1 MRWGQGN
8 VSLTLGT
15 CYITGVNGAI
25 SEYKMLLY
33 TYIQFWGVF
42 LISVFIIFIFS
53 FFFFFWETIKFPHR
67 ILTNQKPE
75 LVITNCMDLNG
86 LYYMDFLAVL
96 VNVSSNYMREIGL
109 VLAHLDM
116 RKNATMRE
124 CLLSTSPFFIS
135 TVYCVFALEFFH
147 SFMNM
152 FCSLRFWGIN
162 KSITEQ

>member
-1 MRWGQGN
+1 MLHHGGQWGDLRVQN
-8 VSLTLGT
+8 AAIYVHTVLGGFFNFGF
-15 CYITGVNGAI
+15 YH
-25 SEYKMLLY
+25 
-33 TYIQFWGVF
+33 FHF
-42 LISVFIIFIFS
+42 F

-135 TVYCVFALEFFH
+135 IVYCVFALEFFH
-147 SFMNM
+147 SFTKM
-152 FCSLRFWGIN
+152 FCSCRFWGIN

>member
-8 VSLTLGT
+8 VSLTPGT

-33 TYIQFWGVF
+33 TYIQFLGVF
-42 LISVFIIFIFS
+42 LISVFIIFNFS
-53 FFFFFWETIKFPHR
+53 FFFLFFFFFFIFEKLSNFHNR

-116 RKNATMRE
+116 RKNATVRE

-135 TVYCVFALEFFH
+135 IVYCVFALEFFH
-147 SFMNM
+147 SFTKM
-152 FCSLRFWGIN
+152 FCSCRF
-162 KSITEQ
+162 

>member
-8 VSLTLGT
+8 VSLTPGT

-33 TYIQFWGVF
+33 TYIQFLGVF

-53 FFFFFWETIKFPHR
+53 FFFFFFSFFFFEKLSNFHNR

-96 VNVSSNYMREIGL
+96 VNVSSNYMRKIGL

-116 RKNATMRE
+116 RKNATVRE

-135 TVYCVFALEFFH
+135 IVYCVFALEFFH
-147 SFMNM
+147 SFTKM
-152 FCSLRFWGIN
+152 FCSCRF
-162 KSITEQ
+162 

>member
-1 MRWGQGN
+1 MLHHGGQWGDFRVQN
-8 VSLTLGT
+8 A
-15 CYITGVNGAI
+15 AI
-25 SEYKMLLY
+25 HVH
-33 TYIQFWGVF
+33 TVFWGF
-42 LISVFIIFIFS
+42 FNFGFYHFH
-53 FFFFFWETIKFPHR
+53 FFFFFLFFFFFFFFEKLSNFHNR

-116 RKNATMRE
+116 RKNATVRE

-135 TVYCVFALEFFH
+135 IVYCVFALEFFH
-147 SFMNM
+147 SFTKM
-152 FCSLRFWGIN
+152 FCSCRFWRIN